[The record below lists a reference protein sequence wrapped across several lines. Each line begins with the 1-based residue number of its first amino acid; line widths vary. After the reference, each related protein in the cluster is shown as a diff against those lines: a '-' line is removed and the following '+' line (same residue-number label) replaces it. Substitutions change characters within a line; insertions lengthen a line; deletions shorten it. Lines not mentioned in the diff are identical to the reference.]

1 MRYFVLEQSKFEEL
15 YNIKK
20 TDAQFSSDSRSQIP
34 SESETVG
41 THTAE
46 TGTEGTAE
54 WNEQRRRT
62 PPQQA
67 TSSHLKLLKKQTNCN
82 FQPSQSILSQL

>member
-1 MRYFVLEQSKFEEL
+1 MRYFVLEQSKFAEL
-15 YNIKK
+15 YSIKK

-54 WNEQRRRT
+54 WNEQREEHSHSR
-62 PPQQA
+62 QQPLE
-67 TSSHLKLLKKQTNCN
+67 TFEKTNKL
-82 FQPSQSILSQL
+82 

>member
-1 MRYFVLEQSKFEEL
+1 MRYFVLEQSKFAEL

-41 THTAE
+41 AE
-46 TGTEGTAE
+46 TGTEDGMSRE
-54 WNEQRRRT
+54 NGEHSRSR
-62 PPQQA
+62 QQPLE
-67 TSSHLKLLKKQTNCN
+67 TFEKTNKL
-82 FQPSQSILSQL
+82 

>member
-1 MRYFVLEQSKFEEL
+1 MYS

-20 TDAQFSSDSRSQIP
+20 TDAPFSSDSRSQIP

-54 WNEQRRRT
+54 WNEQREKNT
-62 PPQQA
+62 A
-67 TSSHLKLLKKQTNCN
+67 TAGSSHLKLETFEKNKQTVTSSHHN
-82 FQPSQSILSQL
+82 QSYHSCDR

>member
-1 MRYFVLEQSKFEEL
+1 MPSNEIFRTGAIKICGVIYS
-15 YNIKK
+15 IKK

-46 TGTEGTAE
+46 TGAEGTAE

-67 TSSHLKLLKKQTNCN
+67 TSSHLKLETFEKTNK
-82 FQPSQSILSQL
+82 L